1 MMSCCGFLSPSYV
14 ICLGPFPLEIL
25 LYPTDFFRRIT
36 FGFQRSLHFTCM
48 FPLPKDIS
56 LVYVGG
62 TLVDIYPDPYNLD
75 PAIRYIVMGR
85 EKVRYA

>member
-1 MMSCCGFLSPSYV
+1 
-14 ICLGPFPLEIL
+14 
-25 LYPTDFFRRIT
+25 
-36 FGFQRSLHFTCM
+36 M